1 MPMAAVQEYTE
12 AHNQLNALGQVAAGV
27 GHHVINAFSAIVSNA
42 EILRLT
48 ASMPDAADPVAVA
61 DLIVRTAIDASGVA
75 RRLIDLS
82 RPATAHG
89 EGLADMAAIV
99 AALVEERR
107 ARSPAHVEWTA
118 LLAPVPP
125 IHGHPAQLRS
135 MLDHLATNA
144 EEALRPGGG
153 TIALSTA
160 VDDRGWVVVEVKN
173 DGVGMSPE
181 VQERAVEPFYTTKGG
196 HIGIG
201 LTVANGIWRRHRG
214 TLSARGSAGDG
225 TTIRLCVEPAKASSS

>member
-1 MPMAAVQEYTE
+1 MAVAEDFTE
-12 AHNQLNALGQVAAGV
+12 THRQLNALGQVAAGV

-48 ASMPDAADPVAVA
+48 TSMPDAADPAAVA
-61 DLIVRTAIDASGVA
+61 DLIVRTAVDASGVA

-89 EGLADMAAIV
+89 EGTADMAALA
-99 AALVEERR
+99 AALVESRR
-107 ARSPAHVEWTA
+107 RDAPAGVGYATS
-118 LLAPVPP
+118 LAPVPL
-125 IHGHPAQLRS
+125 IKGHPAQLHS

-153 TIALSTA
+153 TILVSTA
-160 VDDRGWVVVEVKN
+160 VDERGWVVVEVRD
-173 DGVGMSPE
+173 DGAGMTPE

-196 HIGIG
+196 HLGIG

-214 TLSARGSAGDG
+214 TLSARGAPGEG
-225 TTIRLCVEPAKASSS
+225 TLIRLCVEAAKPAPG